1 MDKIIKR
8 TIDNSYV
15 IVKNGLPY
23 HVPNEGEFVDEW
35 EQVNAYAEAHPD
47 EVVLEYPPESIADDT
62 VEDNSIEDIVIED
75 EETDEKTTE

>member
-8 TIDNSYV
+8 IIDNSYV

-47 EVVLEYPPESIADDT
+47 EVTLEYPPEPIE
-62 VEDNSIEDIVIED
+62 EDNIENNKEIVE
-75 EETDEKTTE
+75 

>member
-15 IVKNGLPY
+15 IVKNGLPF

-35 EQVNAYAEAHPD
+35 EQVNAYAEAHPE
-47 EVVLEYPPESIADDT
+47 EVTLEYPPEPIADDT
-62 VEDNSIEDIVIED
+62 IEDIVIED
-75 EETDEKTTE
+75 KETEQTDEKTTE

>member
-8 TIDNSYV
+8 VIDNSYV

-35 EQVNAYAEAHPD
+35 ITVNAYAEVHPD
-47 EVVLEYPPESIADDT
+47 EVQLEYPPEEINEEEIT
-62 VEDNSIEDIVIED
+62 DNIIE
-75 EETDEKTTE
+75 

>member
-8 TIDNSYV
+8 VIDNSYV

-35 EQVNAYAEAHPD
+35 EQINAYAEAHPD
-47 EVVLEYPPESIADDT
+47 EVILEYPPESII
-62 VEDNSIEDIVIED
+62 EDNIENNEEIVE
-75 EETDEKTTE
+75 

>member
-35 EQVNAYAEAHPD
+35 EQVNAYAKAHPD
-47 EVVLEYPPESIADDT
+47 EVVLEYPPEPII
-62 VEDNSIEDIVIED
+62 EDNIKTDKIGSIE
-75 EETDEKTTE
+75 

>member
-8 TIDNSYV
+8 VINNSYV

-35 EQVNAYAEAHPD
+35 KQVNAYVEAHPD
-47 EVVLEYPPESIADDT
+47 EVTLEYPPETII
-62 VEDNSIEDIVIED
+62 EDNIENSKLTHIKNCEFS
-75 EETDEKTTE
+75 

>member
-23 HVPNEGEFVDEW
+23 HVPNEGEFIDEW
-35 EQVNAYAEAHPD
+35 IEVNAYAEAHPD
-47 EVVLEYPPESIADDT
+47 EVTLEYPPEPIE
-62 VEDNSIEDIVIED
+62 EDNIENNKEII
-75 EETDEKTTE
+75 